1 MRYRVPQGCGA
12 VETVVSGM
20 TAADRAKRVKAI
32 VTVAL
37 NILRRT
43 DRYNLAMADGSRYR
57 GWDYRHNDLVLT
69 FRRRTDVDDRP
80 ATLIVKHDGERVL
93 IAQWTAGGFTRRTY
107 KPGSWETILR
117 RCDRMP
123 VPS

>member
-1 MRYRVPQGCGA
+1 
-12 VETVVSGM
+12 M

-43 DRYNLAMADGSRYR
+43 DRYNLTFADGSRFR

-80 ATLIVKHDGERVL
+80 ATLIVRYDGDRVL
-93 IAQWTAGGFTRRTY
+93 IAEWTTGGFTRRTY
-107 KPGSWETILR
+107 KPGSWEAVLR
-117 RCDRMP
+117 RYEGISGQSLRATSSQSN
-123 VPS
+123 PSGHHTRR